1 MFKSVRFL
9 STCKT
14 VSFFQDREIKLTANL
29 IHHGFIRQLDTKKM
43 NALQI
48 LHISPVQFII
58 PEKFQNAPLL
68 PQLGPTSFPGFSS
81 NTNPKLP
88 VIIAFLN
95 SSSLTRL
102 HHTGRFFV
110 VELQIFCRGQIGLNF
125 VGTSACRTLANFL
138 LRLTAFKVGAESI
151 SAMLE
156 KTLVHVTLM
165 RIPHRLRHTRAPKN
179 CLGPPHTNRQDATR
193 RIAI

>member
-29 IHHGFIRQLDTKKM
+29 IHHGFLRQLDTKKM

-88 VIIAFLN
+88 VIIAFFITLP
-95 SSSLTRL
+95 
-102 HHTGRFFV
+102 HTGQFFV
-110 VELQIFCRGQIGLNF
+110 TTNR
-125 VGTSACRTLANFL
+125 R
-138 LRLTAFKVGAESI
+138 
-151 SAMLE
+151 
-156 KTLVHVTLM
+156 VH
-165 RIPHRLRHTRAPKN
+165 LRHVGKDACSRDSREN
-179 CLGPPHTNRQDATR
+179 CSLAEAHASPDK
-193 RIAI
+193 